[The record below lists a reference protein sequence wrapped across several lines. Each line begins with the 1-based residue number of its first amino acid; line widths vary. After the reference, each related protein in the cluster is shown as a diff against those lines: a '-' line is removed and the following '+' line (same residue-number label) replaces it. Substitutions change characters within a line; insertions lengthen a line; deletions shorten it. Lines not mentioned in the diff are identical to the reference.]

1 MARATFDIAI
11 PCDGIVERID
21 NQVCTLVFS
30 KIETPN
36 NSTQSSIIV
45 FRQGQAVVDITD
57 CQGESK
63 FGSCS

>member
-1 MARATFDIAI
+1 MARARFDIAI

-21 NQVCTLVFS
+21 NQVCTLIFS

-36 NSTQSSIIV
+36 NSTSIIV
-45 FRQGQAVVDITD
+45 TRQGQAVVDITD
-57 CQGESK
+57 CQGEGK